1 MADNTNASGK
11 NNKVNIDFHD
21 MAYAQKHF
29 NLQMQNAKDYNK
41 FLKQLAKEKDI
52 YQRQLDARRG
62 KLDEAQQKKL
72 KRDML
77 KAEKQAA
84 AAAKALWENSYSEAS
99 KSGKAKMLRDK
110 ADIMEQEKANIQET
124 LAFEIGKAG
133 NNTKKIAAAKEKAAK
148 AQQAIDKESA
158 ELRRQAARLEQQ
170 ERLDGLNVYKDKL
183 KSLKDKDNKNKLQ
196 TLQELSKV
204 DVAEISKILDESV
217 SAAEEEIADL
227 DAQIEEKKKNGEDTS
242 ELEAEKLAKQ
252 RQKDQLAATATLVKA
267 INSVQDQYEKTF
279 KEVEGLLATYK
290 GTIEA
295 RLQGSEKSYDDVM
308 NKISTNLSMS
318 PFVKTQD
325 VINTMKAAVDEGI
338 AYNVEQ
344 RSFLQSIKDKIANTF
359 DAFDSNLTR
368 LIRLQQADTTAAR
381 MGMEAALTKFLNNMF
396 QDTSYLNG
404 LSDSVAAAI
413 IDANSQLDR
422 NSSAEFEYI
431 VQKWLG
437 SLASVGA
444 SDSLINNIATG
455 INYLA
460 TGDVTSLS
468 SNTQLQTLLAMSA
481 SKAGLEYSDLLLNG
495 MNASNTNMLLESM
508 VSYLKDIAE
517 NSDSQVVRSAYGN
530 IFNMSLSDMKAIS
543 NLSGGDIANIAGNSL
558 SYGGM
563 QSELNYQMSQ
573 LYKRTSMAEMLSN
586 ITNNAIYGVASDMVN
601 NPATYAMTKMLDFM
615 ETNKIDIA
623 IPFVNAMGFGLDL
636 NTSVQD
642 IMRLGVGMTQT
653 MSLLG
658 NILGSLGAGGG
669 TNLDAWGATEYN
681 KRGSGMTFSAGSMFG
696 GTTGSTYV
704 ATASSDDMKNSS
716 LNSATDDAD
725 ETSKITNKNSTTE
738 HTFDDFYKATIGEA
752 ADSYINVQDVLF
764 TQVFNSDA
772 NYLGVRDTRLKFLPD
787 GELQTA
793 DTVLYTWLHN
803 LFGDTSL
810 VGKDGAI
817 RVKEIASPFVTNSEN
832 GSTALPV
839 HIASVAEELKFK
851 VDKVTLSEDTVVKIN
866 TEELSKAFKTAM
878 GYDEKTKEVKTMNDL
893 ITAIDEGTLVF
904 RIKNESGQRLQVD
917 TEWLGNVG
925 YASQINW

>member
-1 MADNTNASGK
+1 MSQNNSNPKKGTPVNVEFSDFSVIKKQHKLQMDQMEMFFKLRSEYARQYNIEFEQNLAKQGKLEEAQIVELQQKTIQAEQMAARATQVLWDNT
-11 NNKVNIDFHD
+11 
-21 MAYAQKHF
+21 Y
-29 NLQMQNAKDYNK
+29 
-41 FLKQLAKEKDI
+41 KQSS
-52 YQRQLDARRG
+52 
-62 KLDEAQQKKL
+62 
-72 KRDML
+72 
-77 KAEKQAA
+77 
-84 AAAKALWENSYSEAS
+84 N
-99 KSGKAKMLRDK
+99 SGKAKMLRAQ
-110 ADIMEQEKANIQET
+110 ADAAEKEKEHIRENAA
-124 LAFEIGKAG
+124 L
-133 NNTKKIAAAKEKAAK
+133 KIAMAEAAGEDISGIVQEQAEEEKRIDAQVSENRRK
-148 AQQAIDKESA
+148 A
-158 ELRRQAARLEQQ
+158 RQLEQQ
-170 ERLDGLNVYKDKL
+170 ERMDGLTAYKDKL
-183 KSLKDKDNKNKLQ
+183 LSLKDKDNKNKLQ

-204 DVAEISKILDESV
+204 DVAEINKILDESV
-217 SAAEEEIADL
+217 SAAEEEIANL
-227 DAQIEEKKKNGEDTS
+227 EAHIEEKKKNGEDTS

-252 RQKDQLAATATLVKA
+252 RQKDQLSATAALVKA
-267 INSVQDQYEKTF
+267 INGIQDQYEKTF

-295 RLQGSEKSYDDVM
+295 RLQGSEKNYDDVM

-530 IFNMSLSDMKAIS
+530 IFNMSLSDMRAIS

-704 ATASSDDMKNSS
+704 STASSDDMKNSS
-716 LNSATDDAD
+716 LNSATDEAD
-725 ETSKITNKNSTTE
+725 ETSKITNKNNTTE
-738 HTFDDFYKATIGEA
+738 HTFDDFYKATIGES

-803 LFGDTSL
+803 LFGDTAL

-817 RVKEIASPFVTNSEN
+817 RVKEIASPFITNSES

-878 GYDEKTKEVKTMNDL
+878 GYDDKTKEVKTMNDL

-904 RIKNESGQRLQVD
+904 RIKNENGQRLQVD